1 MSPPIPQAPESERA
15 LLDMLL
21 DRGSQILARTEL
33 KAEAFHSWPI
43 RETWAAAEAVWRAGG
58 EVDASTI
65 AAELQARGMLEK
77 VGGYSWLSSDRFGIV
92 DTLPYHLAA
101 VQKAHSQRRLALAL
115 SSLAQRALEAEPV
128 ELASLAQMQIAEA
141 VEDKGDPTR
150 SLHAAAVSSLRSKML
165 ERDQPAPPRLRTPW
179 SEANAILGGIP
190 ERAVSLLAGGTSH
203 GKSAAA
209 RSMVMF
215 LASVGIPS
223 HVFSIEDPGESL
235 AERALSEYAGV
246 SLHTLVQ
253 EPEKL
258 QRGEWGRVVEAANR
272 LKFEDRILV
281 DDSPAMSM
289 ERIAM
294 RVRKWKP
301 QHKTR
306 LVVVD
311 YLQVLRDPRCK
322 PGPGWKKDNVELAM
336 DGAKRLA
343 KEQDVAVLLL
353 SQLSRE
359 YAKEQRPP
367 ELSDLRESG
376 DLEQQ
381 ARVVMAVYRPE
392 RNCKD
397 PQKAAN
403 MRGKA
408 VLRILKNFRGGIGD
422 AELEFDGPTATF
434 RSPYQ
439 RAPQAPRVNEHWNQE
454 DA

>member
-1 MSPPIPQAPESERA
+1 VSRAIPSAPESERA
-15 LLDMLL
+15 LLDMVL
-21 DRGSQILARTEL
+21 DRGSLILARTEL
-33 KAEAFHSWPI
+33 AASAFYDPLI

-58 EVDASTI
+58 EVDISTV
-65 AAELQARGMLEK
+65 AAELHSRGRLEH
-77 VGGYSWLSSDRFGIV
+77 VGGFSWLSSDRMSV
-92 DTLPYHLAA
+92 VETLPHHLDR
-101 VQKAHSQRRLALAL
+101 VRKAHSQRRLLLAFEDL
-115 SSLAQRALEAEPV
+115 GKRAFDMDPSELVGLAQ
-128 ELASLAQMQIAEA
+128 AQLMEA

-150 SLHAAAVSSLRSKML
+150 SLHAHAVETLRVKML
-165 ERDQPAPPRLRTPW
+165 DRDKPPIARLLTGWP
-179 SEANAILGGIP
+179 EVDIFGGLP

-209 RSMVMF
+209 RSIVQY
-215 LASVGIPS
+215 LASVDVPS
-223 HVFSIEDPGESL
+223 HVFSVEDPAEAM
-235 AERALSEYAGV
+235 AERALADYGSV
-246 SLHTLVQ
+246 NLQTLVQ

-258 QRGEWGRVVEAANR
+258 QRGEWGRVVEACNR
-272 LKFEDRILV
+272 LKFEDRVLL

-301 QHKTR
+301 SHKTR

-311 YLQVLRDPRCK
+311 YLQVLRDPRCR

-359 YAKEQRPP
+359 YAKEGRPP

-376 DLEQQ
+376 DIENQ
-381 ARVVMAVYRPE
+381 ARVVMAVYRPD
-392 RNCKD
+392 RNTKD
-397 PQKAAN
+397 AVRAAAL
-403 MRGKA
+403 RGTA
-408 VLRILKNFRGGIGD
+408 IFRCLKNFRGGIGD
-422 AELEFDGPTATF
+422 AELVFDGPTATF

-439 RAPQAPRVNEHWNQE
+439 REVKAPRVSEHWNQE